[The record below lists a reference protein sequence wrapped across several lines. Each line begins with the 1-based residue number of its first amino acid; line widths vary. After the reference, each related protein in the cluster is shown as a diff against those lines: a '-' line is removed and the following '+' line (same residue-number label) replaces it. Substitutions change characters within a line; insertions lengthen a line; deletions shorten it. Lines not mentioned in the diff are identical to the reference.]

1 MTTTSKT
8 GETRRRGRGFGALS
22 PGRRKEIASKGG
34 KAAHARGTAHEWGI
48 DEARVAGRKGAAAS
62 HATLRARRAAHAARL
77 LEPGP
82 APTPEA
88 AGTGGP

>member
-1 MTTTSKT
+1 MTTKTKT
-8 GETRRRGRGFGALS
+8 GETKRRGRGFGAMA
-22 PGRRKEIASKGG
+22 PERRQELASKGG
-34 KAAHARGTAHEWGI
+34 KAAHANGTAHEWGI

-62 HATLRARRAAHAARL
+62 HATMRARRAAHAARL

-82 APTPEA
+82 SPTPEA